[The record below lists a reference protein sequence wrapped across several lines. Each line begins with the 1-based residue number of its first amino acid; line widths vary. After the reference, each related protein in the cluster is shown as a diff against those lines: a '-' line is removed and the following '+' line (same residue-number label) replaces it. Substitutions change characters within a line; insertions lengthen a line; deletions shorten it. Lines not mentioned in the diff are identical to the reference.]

1 MNTLKL
7 FENADNIQEYSAGA
21 TIFEEGQAGDLMYV
35 VLEGEVE
42 IRAHGQLLNKLGPGD
57 LVGEMA
63 LIDSR
68 PRSASAVALTRC
80 RVAPVDENRFLF
92 MVQQSP
98 FFAIHIMRELVNKLR
113 AMTERVSD
121 LQKLLIGLGFDER
134 VKGDHHIFTKDDIE
148 EILNLQPKGS
158 MAKPYQ
164 VKQVRDV
171 IVRHKLGPEHVA

>member
-1 MNTLKL
+1 MNTLNL
-7 FENADNIQEYSAGA
+7 FKNADNVEEYSAGA
-21 TIFEEGQAGDLMYV
+21 TIFEEGQPGHLMYV
-35 VLEGEVE
+35 VLEGEVQ
-42 IRAHGQLLNKLGPGD
+42 IRAHGQPVNMLGPGD

-63 LIDSR
+63 LIDSQR
-68 PRSASAVALTRC
+68 RSASAVALSRC
-80 RVAPVDENRFLF
+80 RLAPVDEQRFLF

-98 FFAIHIMRELVNKLR
+98 FFAVHVMRELVHKLR

-134 VKGDHHIFTKDDIE
+134 IKGDHHIFTKDDIE

-171 IVRHKLGPEHVA
+171 IVRYKLGPEDAE